1 MNVQP
6 KIQKPGCVRT
16 FMSNVW
22 CPLLPCT
29 PRRHTIP
36 LECPL
41 QSCSRSLWLL
51 VAVAEK
57 RPWRLQSE
65 WWRESTGPQRVT
77 LTPSSHLDHH
87 SSGLNYAS
95 ARCKRNIDALVYNL
109 SLTVVISSFC
119 HPSPGVGNT
128 LLEVSGSD
136 KADTPESRNSRTW
149 AH

>member
-1 MNVQP
+1 MHAP
-6 KIQKPGCVRT
+6 PPYYSAR
-16 FMSNVW
+16 MSLAVM
-22 CPLLPCT
+22 
-29 PRRHTIP
+29 
-36 LECPL
+36 
-41 QSCSRSLWLL
+41 QSLVVAL

-77 LTPSSHLDHH
+77 LTSSSHLDHH
-87 SSGLNYAS
+87 SS
-95 ARCKRNIDALVYNL
+95 RCKRNIDALVYNL
-109 SLTVVISSFC
+109 SLTVVISSFR

-136 KADTPESRNSRTW
+136 KADTLESRNSRTW